1 MHATELLKALNPSL
15 QPWVRLDDAK
25 IPKARV
31 PCGAEVAQVGCMTP
45 VLLLGDEGRAEGPWR
60 SVGCRDAAPAA
71 ALPPQTY
78 GQALT
83 ERATS
88 HWDAA
93 AIGSSRLQGRGKP
106 AILHCKA
113 KMAIVD
119 CPCSHVFLI
128 LYQNEYGYVLV

>member
-1 MHATELLKALNPSL
+1 MHVPELLKALNHSFQL
-15 QPWVRLDDAK
+15 WVRPADAK
-25 IPKARV
+25 IPKERV
-31 PCGAEVAQVGCMTP
+31 TCGAEVAQVGCITP
-45 VLLLGDEGRAEGPWR
+45 VLLLGDEGRAEGLWR

-78 GQALT
+78 GQTLV

-113 KMAIVD
+113 KKAIVD

-128 LYQNEYGYVLV
+128 LYQSEYGYALV